1 MNMDLDTVDAADFG
15 QSLRGVGL
23 NLLVR
28 DVGRSLDFLRKV
40 LGMEVFQSSDDFA
53 ILRSGSVLLQ
63 IHADHTYHS
72 NPLAGIL
79 PETGARGAGVELRLY
94 DVDPETALERAQDHE
109 GATVL
114 QEAKNK
120 PHGLREA
127 YILDP
132 DGYCWVPSRPLTP
145 DEMKALD
152 Q

>member
-1 MNMDLDTVDAADFG
+1 MDLDTVDAADFG
-15 QSLRGVGL
+15 QSLHGVGL

-79 PETGARGAGVELRLY
+79 PETGTRGAGVELRLY
-94 DVDPETALERAQDHE
+94 EVDPETPWSACKTMRGQPCCRRQRISLTVCERPIFWTRT
-109 GATVL
+109 ATVGCPVVL
-114 QEAKNK
+114 
-120 PHGLREA
+120 
-127 YILDP
+127 
-132 DGYCWVPSRPLTP
+132 
-145 DEMKALD
+145 
-152 Q
+152 

>member
-1 MNMDLDTVDAADFG
+1 MDLDTVDAADFG

-28 DVGRSLDFLRKV
+28 DVGRSLDFLRNV
-40 LGMEVFQSSDDFA
+40 LGMDVFQASDDFA
-53 ILRSGSVLLQ
+53 ILRSGAVLLQ

-79 PETGARGAGVELRLY
+79 PEAGARGAGVELRLY
-94 DVDPETALERAQDHE
+94 EVDPETALERAQDHE
-109 GATVL
+109 GATLL

-127 YILDP
+127 YILDL

-145 DEMKALD
+145 DKMKALD